1 MEKIR
6 LVLLVDLAAETRH
19 ERKVKREF
27 EERLFKSGFSFL
39 QEGVYTRLA
48 DGRSSAELHERRL
61 RAAKPEMGTLRLL
74 VMTERQFQC
83 AEILAGQEQAQETE
97 IDSQLDIFL

>member
-6 LVLLVDLAAETRH
+6 LVVLADLAVETRH

-27 EERLFKSGFSFL
+27 EASLFKGGFSLL

-48 DGRSSAELHERRL
+48 DGRTNAELHQRRL
-61 RAAKPEMGTLRLL
+61 KAMRPETGTVRLI
-74 VMTERQFQC
+74 VMTERQFQNS
-83 AEILAGQEQAQETE
+83 EE
-97 IDSQLDIFL
+97 